1 MALGDG
7 GDTVTRGGGTRR
19 SSRGAKMSGYPAG
32 GGGGAACGAAAT
44 GGCAT
49 GCGRLGVGLDDASK
63 TIPLA
68 YHLADAF
75 RGLFFIDWDDA
86 KMSVHRQS
94 PLPLGGWTG
103 GGGSSGGG
111 R

>member
-1 MALGDG
+1 M
-7 GDTVTRGGGTRR
+7 
-19 SSRGAKMSGYPAG
+19 
-32 GGGGAACGAAAT
+32 
-44 GGCAT
+44 
-49 GCGRLGVGLDDASK
+49 GVGLDDASK

-75 RGLFFIDWDDA
+75 RDLFFIDWDDA

-94 PLPLGGWTG
+94 PPSLGGWTG

>member
-1 MALGDG
+1 M
-7 GDTVTRGGGTRR
+7 
-19 SSRGAKMSGYPAG
+19 
-32 GGGGAACGAAAT
+32 
-44 GGCAT
+44 
-49 GCGRLGVGLDDASK
+49 GVGLDDASK